1 MKNKIKYLIAIVA
14 FLGLTSCE
22 DEQDLNFLT
31 PEGTFSIVTPIS
43 GESIVLND
51 ANPSNPGLSVTWS
64 AMDFGTPTEITY
76 SVELAPAGSD
86 FANAQVLASTTNRFA
101 TIQTAQFNLACLTAG
116 ATPFVAS
123 PVDIRIKATI
133 GTGSTPVYSSILT
146 YTVTCYGC
154 LGQFAVGAGL
164 PAAGWNWDSP
174 VSLIC
179 DDNVLTTTVTFANDA
194 FRFFTQEGNWDS
206 GRNYPYYTNLGYKVS
221 SVLVNAMD
229 GDSNFRFT
237 GTPGVHRI
245 KIDENQKFIS
255 VAQGNSAANSL
266 WLVGAATPGGW
277 SWAGNNE
284 TEFPLIKTGVN
295 EAILTLNSGEAFRV
309 FLGNNGGDSWGLG
322 DRNYPFYVTNGYTIS
337 PELIN
342 ALDGDSNFRYV
353 GPTAVRV
360 LKIDTVAK
368 TITLN

>member
-1 MKNKIKYLIAIVA
+1 MKNKFKYLIAAIA

-22 DEQDLNFLT
+22 DEQDLKFLS
-31 PEGTFSIVTPIS
+31 PEGTFSIVTPLN
-43 GESIVLND
+43 GESIILND
-51 ANPSNPGLSVTWS
+51 ATPSNPGISLTWT
-64 AMDFGTPTEITY
+64 AMDFGTPTEVTY
-76 SVELAPAGSD
+76 AVELAAAGTD
-86 FANAQVLASTTNRFA
+86 FASPQVLTTTTNRFA

-123 PVDIRIKATI
+123 PVDIRIKATV
-133 GTGSTPVYSSILT
+133 GTGFDPVYSSTLT

-179 DDNVLTTTVTFANDA
+179 DDNVLTATVTFANDT
-194 FRFFTQEGNWDS
+194 FRFFTEEGNWGS
-206 GRNYPYYTNLGYKVS
+206 GRNYPYYANDGYKIS
-221 SVLVNAMD
+221 SVLENAMD

-237 GTPGVHRI
+237 GNPGTHRI

-255 VAQGNSAANSL
+255 VAQGSTPANSL

-284 TEFPLIKTGVN
+284 TEFPLVKTGVY
-295 EAILTLNSGEAFRV
+295 ESILTLTSGETFRV
-309 FLGNNGGDSWGLG
+309 FLGNNGGDSWDLG
-322 DRNYPFYVTNGYTIS
+322 SRNYPYYVGEGYTIS

-353 GPTAVRV
+353 GSTGLRV
-360 LKIDTVAK
+360 LKVDTVAK